1 MLNEIQFTVEPVS
14 GFETIDKAWSHNG
27 VVGSG
32 DLEVLLRRKD
42 GPNVDVKITTPVSG
56 FENVWK
62 AVLTK
67 AIQDSGVGGVSI
79 EINDNNATPF
89 IVATRLKQGFIEA
102 GIGGNVR

>member
-1 MLNEIQFTVEPVS
+1 MLNSIQFTVEPHD
-14 GFETIDKAWSHNG
+14 GYNTIQTEWTHIG

-42 GPNVDVKITTPVSG
+42 SSAVDVKITTPVTG
-56 FENVWK
+56 FDDIWK

-67 AIQDSGVGGVSI
+67 AVVDASVGGISI

-89 IVATRLKQGFIEA
+89 IVATRLRQGFIEA
-102 GIGGNVR
+102 GIGGGR